1 MELRRCSNG
10 ITNSR
15 THPAVGGDIA
25 IVPTGSVHGRYLL
38 DTKEYGED
46 GGVAHEG
53 EVKVA
58 VVCEN
63 LTHSSLWT
71 VFPMDGFRGLFHCL
85 KLLRRRWFKLRLSVI
100 RLRIAYRNGGVFLH
114 DEVVVEWRHLWAFA
128 VAR

>member
-25 IVPTGSVHGRYLL
+25 IVPTRSVHGRYLL
-38 DTKEYGED
+38 DTEEYGED

-63 LTHSSLWT
+63 LTHSSLWI
-71 VFPMDGFRGLFHCL
+71 VFPMCPVHTELSLHLTVPGSPGRYLD
-85 KLLRRRWFKLRLSVI
+85 RLS
-100 RLRIAYRNGGVFLH
+100 
-114 DEVVVEWRHLWAFA
+114 HLGLDSKPE
-128 VAR
+128 

>member
-25 IVPTGSVHGRYLL
+25 IVPTRSVHGRYLL
-38 DTKEYGED
+38 DTEEYGED

-71 VFPMDGFRGLFHCL
+71 VLAGHNFRWMGSGASSTVSSCL
-85 KLLRRRWFKLRLSVI
+85 GCVFCDYFEPAAAAAPRNRGRR
-100 RLRIAYRNGGVFLH
+100 
-114 DEVVVEWRHLWAFA
+114 
-128 VAR
+128 